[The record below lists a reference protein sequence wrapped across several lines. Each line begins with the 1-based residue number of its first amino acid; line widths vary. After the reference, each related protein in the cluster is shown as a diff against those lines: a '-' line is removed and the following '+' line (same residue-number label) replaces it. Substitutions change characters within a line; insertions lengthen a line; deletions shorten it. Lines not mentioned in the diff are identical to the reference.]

1 MRISDWSSD
10 VCSSD
15 LLTFGQD
22 PQKQEMD
29 MAGMSWEELID
40 QLRPLGEMMR
50 NRIPEQLRN
59 DPHVAQE
66 SVRLLLYGLA
76 RASSDALI
84 GDRDHPIFVP
94 ELNIAQNIFQPNADT
109 IYKTAMIAKSGS
121 YRLRRDRGG
130 RQSTEEHTSDL
141 QSLMSTTY

>member
-66 SVRLLLYGLA
+66 SVRMLLYGLA
-76 RASSDALI
+76 RAASDALL
-84 GDRDHPIFVP
+84 GDRDHPIF
-94 ELNIAQNIFQPNADT
+94 EHGR
-109 IYKTAMIAKSGS
+109 TAWREQVGPAV
-121 YRLRRDRGG
+121 
-130 RQSTEEHTSDL
+130 
-141 QSLMSTTY
+141 

>member
-66 SVRLLLYGLA
+66 SLRLLLYGLA

-94 ELNIAQNIFQPNADT
+94 ELNIDR
-109 IYKTAMIAKSGS
+109 KST
-121 YRLRRDRGG
+121 RLN
-130 RQSTEEHTSDL
+130 SSH
-141 QSLMSTTY
+141 

>member
-1 MRISDWSSD
+1 MIASMERETP
-10 VCSSD
+10 
-15 LLTFGQD
+15 LTFGQD

-50 NRIPEQLRN
+50 NSIPEQLRN

-76 RASSDALI
+76 RASSHAMI

-94 ELNIAQNIFQPNADT
+94 DLNIAQNIFTPTAD
-109 IYKTAMIAKSGS
+109 K
-121 YRLRRDRGG
+121 LH
-130 RQSTEEHTSDL
+130 QS
-141 QSLMSTTY
+141 Q

>member
-1 MRISDWSSD
+1 
-10 VCSSD
+10 
-15 LLTFGQD
+15 
-22 PQKQEMD
+22 MD

-94 ELNIAQNIFQPNADT
+94 ELNIAQNIFQPHADT
-109 IYKTAMIAKSGS
+109 IYKTARSV
-121 YRLRRDRGG
+121 
-130 RQSTEEHTSDL
+130 EHTSEL
-141 QSLMSTTY
+141 ATLMRISYTVFCLKQKTKQHNYQLHT

>member
-1 MRISDWSSD
+1 
-10 VCSSD
+10 
-15 LLTFGQD
+15 
-22 PQKQEMD
+22 MD

-94 ELNIAQNIFQPNADT
+94 ELNIAQNIFQPNADP
-109 IYKTAMIAKSGS
+109 IYKTAMIAKGGS
-121 YRLRRDRGG
+121 YRLRGDRGTV
-130 RQSTEEHTSDL
+130 RLIRSEEHTSAL
-141 QSLMSTTY
+141 PSPMRISYAVFCLKKK

>member
-1 MRISDWSSD
+1 
-10 VCSSD
+10 
-15 LLTFGQD
+15 
-22 PQKQEMD
+22 MD

-109 IYKTAMIAKSGS
+109 IYKTAMIAKGGS
-121 YRLRRDRGG
+121 YRLRG
-130 RQSTEEHTSDL
+130 RSEEHTSEI
-141 QSLMSTTY
+141 QSLMRNSYDVFCLDKKK

>member
-1 MRISDWSSD
+1 
-10 VCSSD
+10 
-15 LLTFGQD
+15 
-22 PQKQEMD
+22 MD

-84 GDRDHPIFVP
+84 GDRDHTIFVP
-94 ELNIAQNIFQPNADT
+94 ELNLAQHIFQPNADS
-109 IYKTAMIAKSGS
+109 IYKTAMIAKGGANTPPAGPRNI
-121 YRLRRDRGG
+121 RLKV
-130 RQSTEEHTSDL
+130 L
-141 QSLMSTTY
+141 V

>member
-1 MRISDWSSD
+1 
-10 VCSSD
+10 
-15 LLTFGQD
+15 
-22 PQKQEMD
+22 MD

-76 RASSDALI
+76 RASSDALL

-109 IYKTAMIAKSGS
+109 IYKRS
-121 YRLRRDRGG
+121 
-130 RQSTEEHTSDL
+130 EEHTSEL
-141 QSLMSTTY
+141 QSIMRIS